1 MKRGSACYPKC
12 QCVLTITAGVCSGE
26 EVNDQQ
32 ATAVTTVQMD
42 ASNPKLLIQSTMS
55 QQFPAEGAGRME
67 GQWKG
72 SAMVLNDYMGLNLL
86 GRGQTGSGRLSDS
99 EAKL

>member
-12 QCVLTITAGVCSGE
+12 QCVLTIAAGVCSGE

-55 QQFPAEGAGRME
+55 QQFPAEGAGRMD